1 MLERNKG
8 FDIAT
13 KIGGIETV
21 QAANELFQK
30 RMDSEHLG
38 RLEKIKNREDLRLH
52 RLERGRGLHPPAGA
66 RPG

>member
-1 MLERNKG
+1 
-8 FDIAT
+8 
-13 KIGGIETV
+13 
-21 QAANELFQK
+21 
-30 RMDSEHLG
+30 MDSEHLG